1 MCTESLLG
9 VSEAQA
15 VPGRVRA
22 PGTVQ
27 TARQVALH
35 RVTGGSLPR
44 RRRLFSEGSRDAAP
58 GRASEARS
66 LSVRFPPPWQPCSPG
81 LPEVRL
87 RLLGQRDRDRELC
100 FPPGWCCSA
109 LWEVPQSGELGGGAG
124 AGITVLQDLFF
135 NIQPPLFLFFLVGFP
150 QASHA
155 HSTSRAEES
164 FQGPF
169 RRDLDLQLSSF
180 ISSPVP
186 IQSTLVT

>member
-58 GRASEARS
+58 GRASEARALS
-66 LSVRFPPPWQPCSPG
+66 LCGFLPSGSLARPASPRSDSASSASATAT
-81 LPEVRL
+81 VSSAS
-87 RLLGQRDRDRELC
+87 LLAG
-100 FPPGWCCSA
+100 A
-109 LWEVPQSGELGGGAG
+109 AVHSGKCPKAVGRAGAG

-135 NIQPPLFLFFLVGFP
+135 NIQPPLFLFFPRWFSTGEPRPQHFEGGRKFP
-150 QASHA
+150 
-155 HSTSRAEES
+155 R
-164 FQGPF
+164 P
-169 RRDLDLQLSSF
+169 L
-180 ISSPVP
+180 
-186 IQSTLVT
+186 

>member
-58 GRASEARS
+58 GRASESRS

-87 RLLGQRDRDRELC
+87 RLLGQRDRELC

-109 LWEVPQSGELGGGAG
+109 LWEVPQSGELGGGAD

-135 NIQPPLFLFFLVGFP
+135 NIQPPLFLFFPRWFSTGEPRPQHFEGGRKFP
-150 QASHA
+150 
-155 HSTSRAEES
+155 R
-164 FQGPF
+164 P
-169 RRDLDLQLSSF
+169 L
-180 ISSPVP
+180 
-186 IQSTLVT
+186 

>member
-87 RLLGQRDRDRELC
+87 RLLGQRTVS
-100 FPPGWCCSA
+100 SA
-109 LWEVPQSGELGGGAG
+109 SLPAGAAVHSGKCPKAVGRAGAG

>member
-58 GRASEARS
+58 GRASEARALS
-66 LSVRFPPPWQPCSPG
+66 LCGFLPSGSPARPASPRSDSASSASATVSSAS
-81 LPEVRL
+81 LP
-87 RLLGQRDRDRELC
+87 
-100 FPPGWCCSA
+100 
-109 LWEVPQSGELGGGAG
+109 AG
-124 AGITVLQDLFF
+124 AAVHSGKCPKAVSWAAGRVQGSQCCRTCFSTSNHHCFF
-135 NIQPPLFLFFLVGFP
+135 FSSLVFHRRATPTALRGRKKVSKAPLDVTSTCSS
-150 QASHA
+150 QASFPA
-155 HSTSRAEES
+155 L
-164 FQGPF
+164 FPF
-169 RRDLDLQLSSF
+169 N
-180 ISSPVP
+180 PH
-186 IQSTLVT
+186 

>member
-22 PGTVQ
+22 PGTCKLPVRWLSIGSQ
-27 TARQVALH
+27 GAPYHEGADYSARAPGTPRRAGPPRPALSLCGFLPSGSPA
-35 RVTGGSLPR
+35 RPASPRSDSASSASATVSSASLPA
-44 RRRLFSEGSRDAAP
+44 GAAVHSGKCP
-58 GRASEARS
+58 KAVGRA
-66 LSVRFPPPWQPCSPG
+66 
-81 LPEVRL
+81 
-87 RLLGQRDRDRELC
+87 
-100 FPPGWCCSA
+100 
-109 LWEVPQSGELGGGAG
+109 GAG

>member
-87 RLLGQRDRDRELC
+87 RLLGQRDRTVS
-100 FPPGWCCSA
+100 SA
-109 LWEVPQSGELGGGAG
+109 SLPAG
-124 AGITVLQDLFF
+124 AAVHSGKCPKAVSWAAGRVQGSQCCRTCFSTSNHHCFF
-135 NIQPPLFLFFLVGFP
+135 FSLLVFHRRATPTALRGRKKVSKAPLDVTSTCSS
-150 QASHA
+150 QASFPA
-155 HSTSRAEES
+155 L
-164 FQGPF
+164 FPF
-169 RRDLDLQLSSF
+169 N
-180 ISSPVP
+180 PH
-186 IQSTLVT
+186 

>member
-87 RLLGQRDRDRELC
+87 RLLGQRDRELC

-109 LWEVPQSGELGGGAG
+109 LWEVPQSGGPGRGGCRDHSAAG
-124 AGITVLQDLFF
+124 PVFQHPTTIVSFF
-135 NIQPPLFLFFLVGFP
+135 PCWFSTGKPRPQHFEGGRKFPRPL
-150 QASHA
+150 
-155 HSTSRAEES
+155 
-164 FQGPF
+164 
-169 RRDLDLQLSSF
+169 
-180 ISSPVP
+180 
-186 IQSTLVT
+186 

>member
-58 GRASEARS
+58 GRASEARA
-66 LSVRFPPPWQPCSPG
+66 LSVRFPPPWQPCSQASPRSDSASPASATVSSAS
-81 LPEVRL
+81 LP
-87 RLLGQRDRDRELC
+87 
-100 FPPGWCCSA
+100 
-109 LWEVPQSGELGGGAG
+109 AG
-124 AGITVLQDLFF
+124 AAVHSGKCPKAVSWAAGRVQGSQCCRTCFSTSNHHCFF
-135 NIQPPLFLFFLVGFP
+135 FSLLVFHRRATPTALRGRKKVSKAPLDVTSTCSS
-150 QASHA
+150 QASFPA
-155 HSTSRAEES
+155 L
-164 FQGPF
+164 FPF
-169 RRDLDLQLSSF
+169 N
-180 ISSPVP
+180 PH
-186 IQSTLVT
+186 

>member
-58 GRASEARS
+58 GRASEARALS
-66 LSVRFPPPWQPCSPG
+66 LCGFLPSGSPARPASPRSDSASSASATVSSAS
-81 LPEVRL
+81 LPAGAAVH
-87 RLLGQRDRDRELC
+87 
-100 FPPGWCCSA
+100 
-109 LWEVPQSGELGGGAG
+109 SGKCPKAVSWAAGAG